1 MTPNGIDSANA
12 EFIEGLYEQYL
23 ADPASVGEQWALFFQ
38 GFDMGYRR
46 ASEEDEEG
54 SDAAAARPAPREPAP
69 PAAEPREP
77 VAPPPPARK
86 VIIDVRDGEDSL
98 YTGAERR
105 QRERTDKGVVAIVRA
120 YRHRGHYLADLDPLG
135 NNRTV
140 YSHLELSQ
148 FGITEED
155 LDKGVGFGTFR
166 GETDGSLRDLID
178 KLKATYCGTLGVDTM
193 GTADTEQERWLEER
207 IEPTLNTPAFTHPQ
221 KRRILW
227 QLIETEEF
235 ERFLH
240 TRYIGQKRFSIEGAD
255 SLLAL
260 LDTLVVK
267 GSDVGVEEMAIGMA
281 HRGRLNVL
289 AHILH
294 KPYEVILSEFE
305 GAARSDDKEDEG
317 DVKYHQGY
325 SYDFVTREGRRMHLS
340 LAPNPSHL
348 ELVNPV
354 IEGIARAKQDYLHDR
369 ERARVVPVQIH
380 GEAAFTGQGIVAET
394 LNLSQIQ
401 GYWNGGTIHII
412 VNNQL
417 GYTATPEE
425 TRFTAYPTDVARQ
438 IQAPIFHV
446 NADDPEQVVRSA
458 QLAMGFRHEF
468 KRDVIIDLVCYRRFG
483 HNEADD
489 PTVTQPLMYQQI
501 AELPT
506 ASTIYARRLVDN
518 GEIAE
523 EEVEE
528 MRTEVR
534 ETLDRAQEKAHHLR
548 IKPRINTFGGVW
560 QGITW
565 AGDDWDA
572 ETSVGRRTLKR
583 IADRAAEVPDGFSA
597 HRTVQRI
604 MKARVEMVEG
614 AQPVDWGCAE
624 MLAFGS
630 LLMERIPVRLAG
642 QDSQR
647 GTFAHRHA
655 VWHDVVTGEKHVP
668 LANLSAD
675 QGAFRVLNT
684 MLSELAVLGFEYGM
698 SSADPRRLII
708 WEAQFGDFANGAQ
721 MVIDQ
726 YVASAEAKWHRMS
739 GIVLLL
745 PHGYEGQG
753 PEHSSARL
761 ERYLQLCAKGN
772 LQVCYPSTPSQL
784 FHVLRRQMH
793 RSFRKPLILM
803 TPKSLLRHKACI
815 SDIGQFA
822 KGTFRTAIDD
832 DGAADPAGV
841 RRVLLCTGKLYY
853 ELVAGRE
860 SKETDGV
867 AVVRVEQLYPF
878 PDAEVAA
885 IIARYPQ
892 AEEVYWV
899 QEEAANMGAWYFVQ
913 PLIDELLPEGQQ
925 VHYVGR
931 DEAASPAVGDHLQH
945 QGEQREIVEQ
955 ALDLRP
961 RELVLEDVVRNRAEA
976 EGGRGGGA

>member
-1 MTPNGIDSANA
+1 MPQLRPAMISPGMDSANR
-12 EFIEGLYEQYL
+12 EYIETLHEQYHH
-23 ADPASVGEQWALFFQ
+23 DPQSVGEQWQRYFEDLDSEYSQDGQ
-38 GFDMGYRR
+38 GGDVTPSQQAAERPARVAPTPRR
-46 ASEEDEEG
+46 AD
-54 SDAAAARPAPREPAP
+54 PAPARQVIDRGDGGEPTYAGP
-69 PAAEPREP
+69 
-77 VAPPPPARK
+77 
-86 VIIDVRDGEDSL
+86 
-98 YTGAERR
+98 ERR
-105 QRERTDKGVVAIVRA
+105 KRERTDKGGVAIVRA
-120 YRHRGHYLADLDPLG
+120 YRHRGHYLADVDPLG
-135 NNRTV
+135 NNRTT
-140 YSHLELSQ
+140 YPYLELSQ

-166 GETDGSLRDLID
+166 GKTDGSLRDLID
-178 KLKATYCGTLGVDTM
+178 KLKISYCGTLGIDTM

-207 IEPTLNTPAFTHPQ
+207 IEPTLNQPSFTPSE

-227 QLIETEEF
+227 QLLETEEF

-240 TRYIGQKRFSIEGAD
+240 TRYIGQKRFSIEG
-255 SLLAL
+255 SEGLLPL
-260 LDTLVVK
+260 LDTLVVR
-267 GSDVGVEEMAIGMA
+267 GSAVGVEEMAIGMS

-294 KPYEVILSEFE
+294 KPYEVLLSEFE
-305 GAARSDDKEDEG
+305 GSRRSEDSEDEG

-325 SYDFVTREGRRMHLS
+325 SYDFVTREGKRMHLS

-354 IEGIARAKQDYLHDR
+354 IEGIVRSKQDYLHDR

-401 GYWNGGTIHII
+401 GYWNGGTVHII

-446 NADDPEQVVRSA
+446 NADDPEQIVRVA
-458 QLAMGFRHEF
+458 RLAIEFRHEF
-468 KRDVIIDLVCYRRFG
+468 KRDVIVDLVCYRRHG

-489 PTVTQPLMYQQI
+489 PTVTQPLLYKQI
-501 AELPT
+501 ASHLS
-506 ASTIYARRLVDN
+506 AAQIYGRRLIEQ
-518 GEIAE
+518 GEITE

-528 MRTEVR
+528 MRAEVR
-534 ETLDRAQEKAHHLR
+534 ETLDRCQEKAHHLHT
-548 IKPRINTFGGVW
+548 KPRINTFGGVW
-560 QGITW
+560 QGISW

-572 ETSVGRRTLKR
+572 ETAVHRKSLQR
-583 IADRAAEVPDGFSA
+583 IAIQATRAPEHFHL
-597 HRTVQRI
+597 HRTVERLNA
-604 MKARVEMVEG
+604 ARREMVEG
-614 AQPVDWGCAE
+614 KQPVDWGCAE

-630 LLMERIPVRLAG
+630 LLRERIPVRLAG

-655 VWHDVVTGEKHVP
+655 VWHDVDTGEKYVP
-668 LANLSAD
+668 LANLAAD
-675 QGAFRVLNT
+675 QAEFAVLNT
-684 MLSELAVLGFEYGM
+684 MLSELAVLGYEYGM

-721 MVIDQ
+721 AIIDQ
-726 YVASAEAKWHRMS
+726 YIASAEAKWHRMS

-761 ERYLQLCAKGN
+761 ERYLQLCAKSN

-784 FHVLRRQMH
+784 FHAIRRQMH
-793 RSFRKPLILM
+793 RSFRKPLVLM
-803 TPKSLLRHKACI
+803 TPKSLLRHKACV
-815 SDIGQFA
+815 SDIDELARGS
-822 KGTFRTAIDD
+822 FRTVIDD
-832 DGAADPAGV
+832 PGVEDPSSV

-853 ELVAGRE
+853 ELQAGLESRE
-860 SKETDGV
+860 VEGL

-878 PDAEVAA
+878 PEAQAREVVE
-885 IIARYPQ
+885 RYEQ
-892 AEEVYWV
+892 AEEYLWV
-899 QEEAANMGAWYFVQ
+899 QEEAANMGAWYFIQ
-913 PLIDELLPEGQQ
+913 PLLDELLPEG
-925 VHYVGR
+925 VALRYVGR
-931 DEAASPAVGDHLQH
+931 DEAASPAVGDHQQH
-945 QGEQREIVEQ
+945 QIEQRDIVDQ

-961 RELVLEDVVRNRAEA
+961 RELVLEDLKPSRLEA
-976 EGGRGGGA
+976 EGSGSSA

>member
-1 MTPNGIDSANA
+1 MTPAGIDSANR
-12 EFIEGLYEQYL
+12 EFIEALYQQYL
-23 ADPASVGEQWALFFQ
+23 ADPTSVDEQWSLFFQ
-38 GFDMGYRR
+38 GFDMGFRL
-46 ASEEDEEG
+46 AAEEEEG
-54 SDAAAARPAPREPAP
+54 EDGGAAATPASAPAGPAAPASVAPQP
-69 PAAEPREP
+69 PAQ
-77 VAPPPPARK
+77 K
-86 VIIDVRDGEDSL
+86 VVIDVREGDESL
-98 YTGAERR
+98 YSGPERR
-105 QRERTDKGVVAIVRA
+105 GRERTDKGVVAIVRA
-120 YRHRGHYLADLDPLG
+120 YRHRGHYLANLDPLG
-135 NNRTV
+135 NNRTS
-140 YSHLELSQ
+140 YPHLELSQ
-148 FGITEED
+148 FGITDED

-166 GETDGSLRDLID
+166 GKTDGSLRDLID

-207 IEPTLNTPAFTHPQ
+207 IEPSLNIPTFTQPE

-255 SLLAL
+255 SLLPL
-260 LDTLVVK
+260 LDTLVVR
-267 GSDVGVEEMAIGMA
+267 GSDLGVEEMAIGMA

-294 KPYEVILSEFE
+294 KPYEIILSEFE
-305 GAARSDDKEDEG
+305 GAARSDDREDEG

-394 LNLSQIQ
+394 LNLSQIR

-438 IQAPIFHV
+438 IQAPILHV
-446 NADDPEQVVRSA
+446 NADDPEQVAHAA
-458 QLAMGFRHEF
+458 QLAIEFRHEF

-501 AELPT
+501 EALPT
-506 ASTIYARRLVDN
+506 ASQIYARRLIEAGQISEAEVD
-518 GEIAE
+518 
-523 EEVEE
+523 E
-528 MRTEVR
+528 MRADVR
-534 ETLDRAQEKAHHLR
+534 ATLDRSQEKAHHLR

-565 AGDDWDA
+565 ASDDWDA
-572 ETSVGRRTLKR
+572 DTAVQQRTLKR
-583 IADRAAEVPDGFSA
+583 IAGQAAEVPEAFA
-597 HRTVQRI
+597 PHRTILRV
-604 MKARVEMVEG
+604 MKARVEMAEG
-614 AQPVDWGCAE
+614 KQPVDWGCAE

-630 LLMERIPVRLAG
+630 LLLERTPVRLAG

-655 VWHDVVTGEKHVP
+655 VWHDVETGEKHVP
-668 LANLSAD
+668 LAHLSAD
-675 QGAFRVLNT
+675 QGRFRVLNT

-698 SSADPRRLII
+698 SSADPRRLIV

-721 MVIDQ
+721 MIIDQ
-726 YVASAEAKWHRMS
+726 FIASAEAKWHRMS

-772 LQVCYPSTPSQL
+772 LQVCYPSTPAQL
-784 FHVLRRQMH
+784 FHLLRRQMH
-793 RSFRKPLILM
+793 RSFRKPLIVM
-803 TPKSLLRHKACI
+803 TPKSLLRHKACV
-815 SDIGQFA
+815 SDIGEFT
-822 KGTFRTAIDD
+822 KGTFRPVIDD
-832 DGAADPAGV
+832 PSLGADGVDPAGV

-860 SKETDGV
+860 AREMDSV
-867 AVVRVEQLYPF
+867 AVVRVEQLHPF
-878 PDAEVAA
+878 PAA
-885 IIARYPQ
+885 ILRDVVARYAG
-892 AEEVYWV
+892 AEEFCWV
-899 QEEAANMGAWYFVQ
+899 QEEAANMGAWHFVR
-913 PLIDELLPEGQQ
+913 PLLDDLLPAGSR
-925 VHYVGR
+925 VRYVGR

-955 ALDLRP
+955 ALDLGVGVS
-961 RELVLEDVVRNRAEA
+961 ESQEA
-976 EGGRGGGA
+976 

>member
-1 MTPNGIDSANA
+1 MTPTGIDSANR
-12 EFIEGLYEQYL
+12 EYIEALYEQFK
-23 ADPASVGEQWALFFQ
+23 ADPNSVDERWNVFFQ
-38 GFDMGYRR
+38 GFELGYRQ
-46 ASEEDEEG
+46 AVEEEG
-54 SDAAAARPAPREPAP
+54 GAAPAERQDAPADTAEPAATPQGAELPAPVVIDADDAVGSPH
-69 PAAEPREP
+69 PR
-77 VAPPPPARK
+77 
-86 VIIDVRDGEDSL
+86 
-98 YTGAERR
+98 TERR
-105 QRERTDKGVVAIVRA
+105 KRERTDKGGVAIVRA

-135 NNRTV
+135 NNRTT
-140 YSHLELSQ
+140 YPHLELSQ
-148 FGITEED
+148 FGITEGD
-155 LDKGVGFGTFR
+155 LDKGVGHGTFR
-166 GETDGSLRDLID
+166 GETDGSLRDLIE
-178 KLKATYCGTLGVDTM
+178 KLKITYCGTLGIDTM

-207 IEPTLNTPAFTHPQ
+207 IEPTLNQPRFSHAE

-227 QLIETEEF
+227 QLVETEEF

-267 GSDVGVEEMAIGMA
+267 GSDLGVEEMAIGMA

-305 GAARSDDKEDEG
+305 GAARNEDREDEG

-401 GYWNGGTIHII
+401 GYWNGGTVHII

-438 IQAPIFHV
+438 IQAPIFHA

-458 QLAMGFRHEF
+458 QLAMEFRHEF

-489 PTVTQPLMYQQI
+489 PTVTQPLMYQRI

-506 ASTIYARRLVDN
+506 ASQLYAQRLIDA

-523 EEVEE
+523 AEVEE

-534 ETLDRAQEKAHHLR
+534 ETLDRCQEKAHHLR

-565 AGDDWDA
+565 AGDDWEADTA
-572 ETSVGRRTLKR
+572 VAHRTLKR
-583 IADRAAEVPDGFSA
+583 IADRATMIPEGLNA

-604 MKARVEMVEG
+604 MKARAEMVAG
-614 AQPVDWGCAE
+614 SQPVDWGCAE

-630 LLMERIPVRLAG
+630 LLMERTPVRLVG

-655 VWHDVVTGEKHVP
+655 VWHDVKTGEKYTP

-675 QGAFRVLNT
+675 QGEFAVLNT
-684 MLSELAVLGFEYGM
+684 MLSELAVLGYEYGM
-698 SSADPRRLII
+698 TSADPRRLIL

-721 MVIDQ
+721 AIIDQ
-726 YVASAEAKWHRMS
+726 YIASAEAKWHRMS

-761 ERYLQLCAKGN
+761 ERYLQLCAKNN
-772 LQVCYPSTPSQL
+772 LQVCYPSTPAQL

-793 RSFRKPLILM
+793 RSFRKPLIVM
-803 TPKSLLRHKACI
+803 TPKSLLRHKACV
-815 SDIGQFA
+815 SDIGEFTQ
-822 KGTFRTAIDD
+822 GMFRTVIDD
-832 DGAADPAGV
+832 AAVADPAAV

-853 ELVAGRE
+853 ELVSGRE
-860 SKETDGV
+860 SRELDGV

-878 PDAEVAA
+878 AEAPLRDIV
-885 IIARYPQ
+885 ARYAA
-892 AEEVYWV
+892 AEEFCWV
-899 QEEAANMGAWYFVQ
+899 QEEASNMGAWSFLQ
-913 PLIDELLPEGQQ
+913 PLIEELLGDDRPLR
-925 VHYVGR
+925 YVGR

-945 QGEQREIVEQ
+945 QSEQREIVEQ
-955 ALDLRP
+955 ALDLGP
-961 RELVLEDVVRNRAEA
+961 KELMLKDVKRSRAEA
-976 EGGRGGGA
+976 EGGGGGA